1 LKTLAFNKH
10 NKRAH
15 STLNGRMGGFEALM
29 LRLIVEGF
37 KSSTH
42 PLILGVQAQVC
53 LYSFWREISAKTN
66 KNGGKEG
73 RDI

>member
-1 LKTLAFNKH
+1 
-10 NKRAH
+10 
-15 STLNGRMGGFEALM
+15 MGGFEALM

-53 LYSFWREISAKTN
+53 LYSFWREISAETN

-73 RDI
+73 KDI

>member
-29 LRLIVEGF
+29 LRLIVKGF

-42 PLILGVQAQVC
+42 PLILGLRLKFVYIV
-53 LYSFWREISAKTN
+53 F
-66 KNGGKEG
+66 GGKFLPK
-73 RDI
+73 